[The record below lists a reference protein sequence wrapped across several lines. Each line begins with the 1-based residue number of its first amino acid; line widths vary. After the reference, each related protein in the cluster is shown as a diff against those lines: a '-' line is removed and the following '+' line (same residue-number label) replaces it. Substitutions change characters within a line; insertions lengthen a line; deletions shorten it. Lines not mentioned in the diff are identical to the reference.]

1 MNQTQDI
8 NFLSISGMLKATPH
22 EEGGERFIYMEAS
35 NESLDVQGEVVLAKA
50 LQESQDYYLRYGN
63 VDLEHVTQV
72 GLKTG
77 IPDYHLF
84 EIGRPVEVRIRN
96 PRTFVKAQI
105 YSGEGKPAE
114 KANDFWQSL
123 TSVVPAQRWYPSVG
137 GAVLEKAQEVDVELG
152 KRTFVTRVRWTNIG
166 MSKTPVNV
174 AVPTAS
180 TMPVGVFAKCWGAHG
195 LDLSKA
201 LEAGYGT
208 DMSALTGGA
217 ALRQQSLDKQIQTT
231 LPINYL
237 DFRGRLARAINGK
250 KVRVNSAQSLIQWG
264 VTQGLE
270 EDEAADYVTRFL
282 TEINLARQ

>member
-1 MNQTQDI
+1 
-8 NFLSISGMLKATPH
+8 
-22 EEGGERFIYMEAS
+22 
-35 NESLDVQGEVVLAKA
+35 
-50 LQESQDYYLRYGN
+50 
-63 VDLEHVTQV
+63 
-72 GLKTG
+72 
-77 IPDYHLF
+77 
-84 EIGRPVEVRIRN
+84 
-96 PRTFVKAQI
+96 
-105 YSGEGKPAE
+105 
-114 KANDFWQSL
+114 
-123 TSVVPAQRWYPSVG
+123 
-137 GAVLEKAQEVDVELG
+137 
-152 KRTFVTRVRWTNIG
+152 VRWTNIG